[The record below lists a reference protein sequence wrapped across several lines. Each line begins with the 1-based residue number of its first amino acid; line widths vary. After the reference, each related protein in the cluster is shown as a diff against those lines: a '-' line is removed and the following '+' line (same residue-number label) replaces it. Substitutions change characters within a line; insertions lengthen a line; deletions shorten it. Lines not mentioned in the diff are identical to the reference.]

1 MIYKEGT
8 LVPFF
13 FMSISD
19 FSKQLKEGTKKSH
32 TMAENTSFVASFLRG
47 VVDESKYRQLIANFY
62 FIYHALESEINIH
75 KDNPFISPM
84 RLNGLARHDALV
96 EDCKYF
102 YGDDWQ
108 DIIRPT
114 EQTQRYISRIHEVAK
129 NNPELLIGHHYTRYM
144 GDLSGGQILKG
155 IAQKALGLK
164 EDGLAFYEFPEI
176 LDKKKFKES
185 YRRVLDTMIPAT
197 QKDVD
202 GIIVEANYA
211 FRLNMYM
218 FEEIQGDA
226 KGSLGKIILNS
237 IGEFISKRFRS

>member
-1 MIYKEGT
+1 
-8 LVPFF
+8 
-13 FMSISD
+13 MSISD

-47 VVDESKYRQLIANFY
+47 VVDESKYRQLVANFY
-62 FIYHALESEINIH
+62 FIYHALETEVENN
-75 KDNPFISPM
+75 KDNPFVGPM
-84 RLNGLARHDALV
+84 RLNGLSRHDALIK
-96 EDCKYF
+96 DCEYF
-102 YGDDWQ
+102 YGDDWREK
-108 DIIRPT
+108 IYPT
-114 EQTQRYISRIHEVAK
+114 EQTQRYVNRIHEVAK
-129 NNPELLIGHHYTRYM
+129 ENPELLIAHHYTRYM

-176 LDKKKFKES
+176 SDKKGFKES
-185 YRRVLDTMIPAT
+185 YRRVLDTIIPAT

-226 KGSLGKIILNS
+226 RGSFCKIISNS
-237 IGEFISKRFRS
+237 ISEFIARFRS

>member
-1 MIYKEGT
+1 
-8 LVPFF
+8 
-13 FMSISD
+13 MSISD

-47 VVDESKYRQLIANFY
+47 VVDESKYRQLVANFY
-62 FIYHALESEINIH
+62 FIYHALETEVENN
-75 KDNPFISPM
+75 KDNPFVGPM
-84 RLNGLARHDALV
+84 RLNGLSRHDALIK
-96 EDCKYF
+96 DCEYF
-102 YGDDWQ
+102 YGDDWREK
-108 DIIRPT
+108 IYPT
-114 EQTQRYISRIHEVAK
+114 EQTQRYVNRIHEVAK
-129 NNPELLIGHHYTRYM
+129 ENPELLIAHHYTRYM

-176 LDKKKFKES
+176 SDKKGFKES

-202 GIIVEANYA
+202 SIIVEANYA

-226 KGSLGKIILNS
+226 RGSFCKIISNS
-237 IGEFISKRFRS
+237 ISEFIARFRS

>member
-1 MIYKEGT
+1 
-8 LVPFF
+8 
-13 FMSISD
+13 MSISD

-47 VVDESKYRQLIANFY
+47 VVDESKYRQLVANFY
-62 FIYHALESEINIH
+62 FIYHALETEVENN
-75 KDNPFISPM
+75 KDNPFVGPM
-84 RLNGLARHDALV
+84 RLNGLSRHDALIK
-96 EDCKYF
+96 DCEYF
-102 YGDDWQ
+102 YGDDWREK
-108 DIIRPT
+108 IYPT
-114 EQTQRYISRIHEVAK
+114 EQTQRYVNRIHEVAK
-129 NNPELLIGHHYTRYM
+129 ENPELLIAHHYTRYM

-176 LDKKKFKES
+176 SDKKGFKES

-226 KGSLGKIILNS
+226 RGSFCKIISNS
-237 IGEFISKRFRS
+237 ISEFIARFRS

>member
-1 MIYKEGT
+1 MT
-8 LVPFF
+8 LF

-62 FIYHALESEINIH
+62 FIYHALESEVELN
-75 KDNPFISPM
+75 KDNPFVGPM
-84 RLNGLARHDALV
+84 RLNGLPRHDALV

-102 YGDDWQ
+102 YGDNWKDL
-108 DIIRPT
+108 IRPT

-129 NNPELLIGHHYTRYM
+129 ESPELLIAHHYTRYM

-176 LDKKKFKES
+176 WDKKGFKES

-202 GIIVEANYA
+202 SIIVEANYA

-218 FEEIQGDA
+218 FDTLEGNWLQ
-226 KGSLGKIILNS
+226 SLIKMIIGFITS
-237 IGEFISKRFRS
+237 ILKKRKSE

>member
-1 MIYKEGT
+1 
-8 LVPFF
+8 
-13 FMSISD
+13 MSISD

-47 VVDESKYRQLIANFY
+47 VVDESKYRQLVANFY
-62 FIYHALESEINIH
+62 FIYHALETEVEKN
-75 KDNPFISPM
+75 KDNPFVGPM
-84 RLNGLARHDALV
+84 RLNGLSRHDALIK
-96 EDCKYF
+96 DCEYF
-102 YGDDWQ
+102 YGDDWREK
-108 DIIRPT
+108 IYPT
-114 EQTQRYISRIHEVAK
+114 EETQRYVNRIHEVAK
-129 NNPELLIGHHYTRYM
+129 ENPELLIAHHYTRYM

-176 LDKKKFKES
+176 SDKKGFKES

-197 QKDVD
+197 QKNVD

-211 FRLNMYM
+211 FRLNMFM

-226 KGSLGKIILNS
+226 RGSFCKIISNS
-237 IGEFISKRFRS
+237 ISEFIARFRS

>member
-1 MIYKEGT
+1 MAVE
-8 LVPFF
+8 
-13 FMSISD
+13 D

-47 VVDESKYRQLIANFY
+47 VVDESKYRQLVANFY
-62 FIYHALESEINIH
+62 FIYHALETEIENN
-75 KDNPFISPM
+75 KDNPFVGPM
-84 RLNGLARHDALV
+84 RLNGLSRHDALIK
-96 EDCKYF
+96 DCEYF
-102 YGDDWQ
+102 YGDDWREK
-108 DIIRPT
+108 IYPT
-114 EQTQRYISRIHEVAK
+114 EQTQRYVNRIHEVAK
-129 NNPELLIGHHYTRYM
+129 ENPELLIAHHYTRYM

-176 LDKKKFKES
+176 SDKKGFKES
-185 YRRVLDTMIPAT
+185 YRRVLDTIIPAT

-226 KGSLGKIILNS
+226 RGSFCKIISNS
-237 IGEFISKRFRS
+237 IKEFIARFRS

>member
-1 MIYKEGT
+1 
-8 LVPFF
+8 
-13 FMSISD
+13 MSISD
-19 FSKQLKEGTKKSH
+19 FSKHLKEGTKKSH

-47 VVDESKYRQLIANFY
+47 VVDESKYRQLVANFY
-62 FIYHALESEINIH
+62 FIYHALETEVENN
-75 KDNPFISPM
+75 KDNPFVGPM
-84 RLNGLARHDALV
+84 RLNGLSRHDALIK
-96 EDCKYF
+96 DCEYF
-102 YGDDWQ
+102 YGDDWREK
-108 DIIRPT
+108 IYPT
-114 EQTQRYISRIHEVAK
+114 EETQRYVNRIHEVAK
-129 NNPELLIGHHYTRYM
+129 ENPELLIAHHYTRYM

-176 LDKKKFKES
+176 SDKKGFKES

-197 QKDVD
+197 QKNVD

-226 KGSLGKIILNS
+226 RGSFCKIISNS
-237 IGEFISKRFRS
+237 ISEFIARFRS

>member
-1 MIYKEGT
+1 MAVE
-8 LVPFF
+8 
-13 FMSISD
+13 D

-62 FIYHALESEINIH
+62 FIYHALESEVELN
-75 KDNPFISPM
+75 KDNPFVGPM
-84 RLNGLARHDALV
+84 RLNGLPRHDALV

-102 YGDDWQ
+102 YGDNWKDL
-108 DIIRPT
+108 IRPT

-129 NNPELLIGHHYTRYM
+129 ESPELLIAHHYTRYM

-155 IAQKALGLK
+155 IAQKALNLK

-176 LDKKKFKES
+176 WDKKGFKES

-202 GIIVEANYA
+202 SIIVEANYA

-226 KGSLGKIILNS
+226 AKSFGKIILTT
-237 IGEFISKRFRS
+237 IGEFIAEMIVSKRFR

>member
-1 MIYKEGT
+1 
-8 LVPFF
+8 
-13 FMSISD
+13 MSISD

-47 VVDESKYRQLIANFY
+47 VVDESKYRQLVANFY
-62 FIYHALESEINIH
+62 FIYHALETEVEIN
-75 KDNPFISPM
+75 KDNPFVGPM
-84 RLNGLARHDALV
+84 RLNGLSRHDALIK
-96 EDCKYF
+96 DCEYF
-102 YGDDWQ
+102 YGDDWREK
-108 DIIRPT
+108 IYPT
-114 EQTQRYISRIHEVAK
+114 EQTQRYVNRIHEVAK
-129 NNPELLIGHHYTRYM
+129 ENPELLIAHHYTRYM

-176 LDKKKFKES
+176 SDKKGFKES
-185 YRRVLDTMIPAT
+185 YRRVLDTIIPAT

-226 KGSLGKIILNS
+226 RGSFCKIISNS
-237 IGEFISKRFRS
+237 ISEFIARFRS

>member
-1 MIYKEGT
+1 
-8 LVPFF
+8 
-13 FMSISD
+13 MSISD

-47 VVDESKYRQLIANFY
+47 VVDESKYRQLVANFY
-62 FIYHALESEINIH
+62 FIYHALETEVENN
-75 KDNPFISPM
+75 KDNPCVGPM
-84 RLNGLARHDALV
+84 RLNGLSRHDALIK
-96 EDCKYF
+96 DCEYF
-102 YGDDWQ
+102 YGDDWREK
-108 DIIRPT
+108 IYPT
-114 EQTQRYISRIHEVAK
+114 EQTQRYVNRIHEVAK
-129 NNPELLIGHHYTRYM
+129 ENPELLIAHHYTRYM

-176 LDKKKFKES
+176 SDKKGFKES
-185 YRRVLDTMIPAT
+185 YRRVLDTIIPAT

-226 KGSLGKIILNS
+226 RGSFCKIISNS
-237 IGEFISKRFRS
+237 ISEFIARFRS

>member
-1 MIYKEGT
+1 
-8 LVPFF
+8 
-13 FMSISD
+13 MSISD

-47 VVDESKYRQLIANFY
+47 VVDESKYRQLVANFY
-62 FIYHALESEINIH
+62 FIYHALETEVENN
-75 KDNPFISPM
+75 KDNPFVGPM
-84 RLNGLARHDALV
+84 RLNGLSRHDALIK
-96 EDCKYF
+96 DCEYF
-102 YGDDWQ
+102 YGDDWREK
-108 DIIRPT
+108 IYPT
-114 EQTQRYISRIHEVAK
+114 EQTQRYVNRIHEVAK
-129 NNPELLIGHHYTRYM
+129 ENPELLIAHHYTRYM

-164 EDGLAFYEFPEI
+164 DDGLAFYEFPEI
-176 LDKKKFKES
+176 SDKKGFKES

-197 QKDVD
+197 QKNVD

-226 KGSLGKIILNS
+226 RGSFCKIISNS
-237 IGEFISKRFRS
+237 ISEFIARFRS

>member
-1 MIYKEGT
+1 
-8 LVPFF
+8 
-13 FMSISD
+13 MSISD

-47 VVDESKYRQLIANFY
+47 VVDESKYRQLVANFY
-62 FIYHALESEINIH
+62 FIYHALETEVEKN
-75 KDNPFISPM
+75 KDNPFVGPM
-84 RLNGLARHDALV
+84 RLNGLSRHDALIK
-96 EDCKYF
+96 DCEYF
-102 YGDDWQ
+102 YGDDWREK
-108 DIIRPT
+108 IYPT
-114 EQTQRYISRIHEVAK
+114 EETQRYVNRIHEVAK
-129 NNPELLIGHHYTRYM
+129 ENPELLIAHHYTRYM

-176 LDKKKFKES
+176 SDKKGFKES
-185 YRRVLDTMIPAT
+185 YRRDLDTMIPST
-197 QKDVD
+197 KKNVD

-226 KGSLGKIILNS
+226 RGSFCKIISNS
-237 IGEFISKRFRS
+237 ISEFIARFRS

>member
-1 MIYKEGT
+1 
-8 LVPFF
+8 
-13 FMSISD
+13 MSISD

-32 TMAENTSFVASFLRG
+32 IMAENTSFVASFLRG

-62 FIYHALESEINIH
+62 FIYHALEREINIH